1 MGLGQVVPGLHRPVV
16 ISMKEFRTTATT
28 QQLDYKRLRALRT
41 RKPVFG
47 MTNALNWFSPP

>member
-28 QQLDYKRLRALRT
+28 QQLDCKRLRALRA